1 MLKISYR
8 DELGIVIEEVDE
20 YGVSFADGKA
30 YFNDKT
36 IPMEY
41 VVAINK
47 EFEQGEG
54 KHEKS

>member
-41 VVAINK
+41 VIAINK
-47 EFEQGEG
+47 E
-54 KHEKS
+54 

>member
-30 YFNDKT
+30 YFNDRA

-47 EFEQGEG
+47 E
-54 KHEKS
+54 